1 MNLIP
6 FAFSNEAYKRCF
18 GDTNLDEILTQ
29 VEILSDKISQH
40 ISQFDWRN
48 LEYNFQLEKS
58 VLHVQNQKDCNDSAQ
73 VMDQNMDENQKGAF
87 NEDNEMEELMSW
99 SNFDKK
105 G

>member
-40 ISQFDWRN
+40 ISHFDWRN

-58 VLHVQNQKDCNDSAQ
+58 VLHIQNQKDCNDSA
-73 VMDQNMDENQKGAF
+73 QNMDENQKGAF
-87 NEDNEMEELMSW
+87 NEDDEMEELMSW
-99 SNFDKK
+99 SNFDRK